1 MLTERINEH
10 LFLLEN
16 GVIWAIIA
24 LAFFCYGL
32 LIDLCFLQRRSD
44 IWYDRVQFWSI
55 SLRHLL
61 AALPL
66 LGLLGTIS
74 GLLKTFVQMSI
85 HSGFA
90 LQELISGGI
99 GEAMFTTQ
107 LGLLMVVPGLLMLGL
122 LNHRKKG
129 WLIGRYHEVNH

>member
-1 MLTERINEH
+1 MLAERINEH
-10 LFLLEN
+10 LFLLDN
-16 GVIWAIIA
+16 GVIWAIIV

-32 LIDLCFLQRRSD
+32 LIDLCFLQRPSD
-44 IWYDRVQFWSI
+44 VWYDRIQFWII

-122 LNHRKKG
+122 LNHRKKS
-129 WLIGRYHEVNH
+129 WLIGRYHEINH